1 MNPRFKRNNFDLL
14 RFLFAFTVFLVHTHV
29 LSGRPE
35 LEVFAELLSSDLAV
49 KSFFVVSG
57 LLVFMSYENSGSL
70 KVYFEKRI
78 RRIYPAYFTVV
89 AGCALLFVF
98 ASSGGPGAYFNTDW
112 VRYLAANL
120 SFANFLH
127 PTLPGVFGA
136 NRFAEINGALWTLK
150 VEVMFYAI
158 VPVVAWFCLRL
169 GRLRALAAFA
179 AASLA
184 YAAWMEALARSTGS
198 EFYVLL
204 ARQLPG
210 QLSYFLAG
218 AFFYYYLE
226 IFERHLAWFATAAIA
241 CFVLHRC
248 YGFSAFEPL
257 WLATFVAFFGF
268 FAYAGNFG
276 RFGDFSYGIYI
287 LHFPIVQT
295 LVSLGVF
302 ARSPWLG
309 VAVSA
314 ALVLAAAV
322 LMWKLV
328 EKPFLRRTSHYV
340 LATRT
345 APPS

>member
-1 MNPRFKRNNFDLL
+1 MNPRLARNNFDLL

-29 LSGRPE
+29 LSGRAE
-35 LEVFAELLSSDLAV
+35 LALFSELLSSDLAV
-49 KSFFVVSG
+49 KAFFVVSG
-57 LLVFMSYENSGSL
+57 LLVFMSYENSANA

-78 RRIYPAYFTVV
+78 RRIYPAYFAVV
-89 AGCALLFVF
+89 VGCALLLFV
-98 ASSGGPGAYFNTDW
+98 ASSAEPARYFGGDW
-112 VRYLAANL
+112 LRYLAMNL
-120 SFANFLH
+120 AFANFLQ
-127 PTLPGVFGA
+127 PTLPGVFGG

-150 VEVMFYAI
+150 IEVMFYAI
-158 VPVVAWFCLRL
+158 VPVLAWLCLRL
-169 GRLRALAAFA
+169 GRIPVLLAFA
-179 AASLA
+179 AGSVA
-184 YAAWMEALARSTGS
+184 YAATMEALARSTGT
-198 EFYVLL
+198 ELYVFL

-226 IFERHLAWFATAAIA
+226 TFERHLGWFAAAAIA
-241 CFVLHRC
+241 CFVLHRW
-248 YGFSAFEPL
+248 YGFSALEPI

-268 FAYAGNFG
+268 FAHVGNFG

-295 LVSLGVF
+295 LISLGMF

-309 VAVSA
+309 VATSA
-314 ALVLAAAV
+314 VLVLGAAV

-340 LATRT
+340 LATRA
-345 APPS
+345 APPA